1 MTSKRVPLSIDFL
14 HSTSYNSRMAPRTGR
29 PRTGIT
35 PNFVVRVD
43 PQVADSA
50 RQAAR
55 KSGKR
60 VGQWLEEAI
69 KEKIEREGKK

>member
-1 MTSKRVPLSIDFL
+1 
-14 HSTSYNSRMAPRTGR
+14 MAPRTGR

-43 PQVADSA
+43 PAVADLA

-55 KSGKR
+55 ASGKR
-60 VGQWLEEAI
+60 VGKWLEEAI
-69 KEKIEREGKK
+69 REKMEREGQSEGAKQQERSIEGR